1 MRKRELIEEDT
12 KPYDK
17 LTLEV
22 LLDLRDLLVP
32 KKGTII
38 PKKRGTKKIRISH

>member
-1 MRKRELIEEDT
+1 MRSKEEISLDT

-22 LLDLRDLLVP
+22 LLDIRDILS
-32 KKGTII
+32 KKKPLGR
-38 PKKRGTKKIRISH
+38 PRKNKRSVK